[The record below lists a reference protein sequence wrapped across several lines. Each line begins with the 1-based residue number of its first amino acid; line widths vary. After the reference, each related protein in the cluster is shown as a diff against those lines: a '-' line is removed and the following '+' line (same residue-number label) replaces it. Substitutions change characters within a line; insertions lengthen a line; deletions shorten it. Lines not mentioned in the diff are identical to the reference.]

1 LGIGFEETWKKTFPA
16 TKLSSGMGGEQLGEI
31 GTFAPNLFAKTTPA
45 HETSYRFHG
54 HHVSGSR
61 LVPLSYHSSNLF
73 VHIFPEKRCNKHSES
88 ILVLCFFRR
97 LDGAMQML
105 EALEDMLEQ
114 QRKAISAQKVAIS
127 ALKDP
132 DFPVS
137 QFPQWKIY

>member
-1 LGIGFEETWKKTFPA
+1 
-16 TKLSSGMGGEQLGEI
+16 
-31 GTFAPNLFAKTTPA
+31 
-45 HETSYRFHG
+45 
-54 HHVSGSR
+54 
-61 LVPLSYHSSNLF
+61 
-73 VHIFPEKRCNKHSES
+73 
-88 ILVLCFFRR
+88 
-97 LDGAMQML
+97 MQML